1 MPSDL
6 YLVIFLLLIRQILQ
20 VLLHHFFLFHYL
32 LSDPLLLLLVYAL
45 HIDNEPSDHWQV
57 LLSQVLHHVV

>member
-32 LSDPLLLLLVYAL
+32 LPDPLLLLLVYAL
-45 HIDNEPSDHWQV
+45 HIHNEPPDHWQV